1 MPQGSEPD
9 GDRGAATS
17 PPQSRHTPGEMHAD
31 RERRL
36 ARLERMANT
45 LDTKFRL
52 PLVGIPVGWDSI
64 LGLVPGIGDLVT
76 VGPGAWTIIEGHRL
90 GARKRALARMT
101 LNTGIDAVLGG
112 IPLIGDAFD
121 VFFKSHR
128 RNVALLRRDLA
139 ERDLVHQCES
149 KNAVHA

>member
-1 MPQGSEPD
+1 MTRTPDPGGGATEASARPQARTAPRES
-9 GDRGAATS
+9 RG
-17 PPQSRHTPGEMHAD
+17 D

-52 PLVGIPVGWDSI
+52 PVIGIPVGWDSI
-64 LGLVPGIGDLVT
+64 LGLVPGLGDFVT

-90 GARKRALARMT
+90 GARRRVLARMAF
-101 LNTGIDAVLGG
+101 NTGVDAVLGS

-121 VFFKSHR
+121 LVFKSHR
-128 RNVALLRRDLA
+128 RNVSLLRHELA
-139 ERDLVHQCES
+139 ERNLIHDDRPEGP
-149 KNAVHA
+149 ART